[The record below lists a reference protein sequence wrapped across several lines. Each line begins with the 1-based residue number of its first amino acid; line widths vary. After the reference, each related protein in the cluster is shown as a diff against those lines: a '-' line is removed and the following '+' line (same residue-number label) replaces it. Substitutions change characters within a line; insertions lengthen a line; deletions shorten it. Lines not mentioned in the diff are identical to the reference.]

1 MNKKR
6 NNIGGPIE
14 ALMVIA
20 GLLAIILSSSLLIVV
35 TAPDPDNQE
44 EHTAIANIIFPD
56 ATGSMEKNEPF
67 SPGKSSILAI
77 PAVVVIQN
85 YENLRPESRVI
96 EYKSIQQSDDSRFDN
111 LTTTASISPEKAL
124 EFTLVG
130 AKPSGTS

>member
-1 MNKKR
+1 
-6 NNIGGPIE
+6 
-14 ALMVIA
+14 
-20 GLLAIILSSSLLIVV
+20 
-35 TAPDPDNQE
+35 
-44 EHTAIANIIFPD
+44 
-56 ATGSMEKNEPF
+56 MEKNEPF

>member
-6 NNIGGPIE
+6 KNIGGPIE
-14 ALMVIA
+14 GLVVIA
-20 GLLAIILSSSLLIVV
+20 GILAIILSSSLLVVV
-35 TAPDPDNQE
+35 TAPDPDNQDDQ
-44 EHTAIANIIFPD
+44 TTIANIIFPD
-56 ATGSMEKNEPF
+56 GTGSMEKNEPF

-77 PAVVVIQN
+77 PAVVGIQN
-85 YENLRPESRVI
+85 FENLRPDSRVI
-96 EYKSIQQSDDSRFDN
+96 EYKTMHNSDNSRYDN